1 MLRTEGN
8 PLRHYP
14 GGSIL
19 AAPASRRGSPGS
31 CGGRN
36 TRVREG
42 VDDRALL
49 QSADYATSHVELAYA
64 STAHGAQGETVST
77 AHVLI
82 GEHTGAAAAYV
93 GMTRGRE
100 ANTAHLVADDLS
112 SAREQ
117 WIPVFGR
124 DRADLGPAHAA
135 ELAAGEVARYAPARL
150 LDAFLAELYAAWTTE
165 QRCRDRLAVQEPM
178 WTALQELIALQPDSA
193 DRLAALTGIYQQAAS
208 AAEEAKQRVET
219 SDAAVAAEADRFRE
233 ALLRRWDSERA
244 AASTA
249 VRVVLAGPGWLGLR
263 RGAVARASEQLPD
276 WADRWRPHVPELPA
290 DPAQLAQVVG
300 WFDDRPALWAALDAS
315 ARRAAD
321 RAHPERD
328 GLHAAADAARQA
340 CEEARCAVTEARR
353 QADERLARFGSLK
366 GTSDPEATLA
376 DVDHD
381 IAATR
386 RSWPPRGRASPT
398 SPPST
403 PTSLSRPT
411 GWPRSARPGA
421 SATTANAP
429 PAGRQP
435 PRHPLRDRRA
445 ACVHRSRS
453 STGCGPPAGAGEKPK
468 RPQMLAVGCH
478 QWP

>member
-1 MLRTEGN
+1 M
-8 PLRHYP
+8 
-14 GGSIL
+14 
-19 AAPASRRGSPGS
+19 
-31 CGGRN
+31 
-36 TRVREG
+36 
-42 VDDRALL
+42 
-49 QSADYATSHVELAYA
+49 
-64 STAHGAQGETVST
+64 
-77 AHVLI
+77 
-82 GEHTGAAAAYV
+82 
-93 GMTRGRE
+93 
-100 ANTAHLVADDLS
+100 
-112 SAREQ
+112 
-117 WIPVFGR
+117 FGR

-150 LDAFLAELYAAWTTE
+150 LDAFLAELHAAWTTE